1 MSFAVLSDLRADYD
15 ALFCDVWGVLR
26 DGRALLPDA
35 VEALSRYR
43 ETGGAVCL
51 VSNSPRRGYDLTER
65 LREMGF
71 PDDAWDAVVTSGD
84 ATHAELLSRSP
95 GKALRIGT
103 DFDVSL
109 YEGLDL
115 EFTSV
120 EEADFISCTGPDDYW
135 NGKPEDY
142 RETLEIALEREL
154 VMVCANPDIV
164 VQAGDQLIYCAG
176 AIARLYREM
185 GGTSVVSGKPHR
197 PIYALAR
204 SALAEI
210 GRAVPD
216 SRILMVG
223 DGPETDLEG
232 AKRAGIDALFIADGI
247 LSGDL
252 DAGSF
257 DPEAVTEVLARYGAS
272 AKHLAPRLVWQTPA
286 GQAD

>member
-35 VEALSRYR
+35 VEALHRYR
-43 ETGGAVCL
+43 LTGGAVCL
-51 VSNSPRRGYDLTER
+51 VSNSPRRGYDLIER
-65 LREMGF
+65 LRDMGF

-84 ATHAELLSRSP
+84 ATHAELLARSP

-103 DFDVSL
+103 EFDVSL

-142 RETLEIALEREL
+142 RETLAIALEREL

-176 AIARLYREM
+176 AIARVYREM

-204 SALAEI
+204 SALANI
-210 GRAVPD
+210 GLAVPD

-247 LSGDL
+247 LADDL
-252 DAGSF
+252 ETGTF
-257 DPEAVTEVLARYGAS
+257 DPDAVVDALASYGAS
-272 AKHLAPRLVWQTPA
+272 AKFLAPRLCWQTPQ

>member
-35 VEALSRYR
+35 VEALCRYR

-71 PDDAWDAVVTSGD
+71 PDEAWDAVVTSGD
-84 ATHAELLSRSP
+84 ATHAELLARSP

-142 RETLEIALEREL
+142 RETLAVALEREL

-176 AIARLYREM
+176 AIARLYSEM

-197 PIYALAR
+197 PIYTLAR

-247 LSGDL
+247 LAADLESGT
-252 DAGSF
+252 F
-257 DPEAVTEVLARYGAS
+257 DPDVIAGALASYGAS
-272 AKHLAPRLVWQTPA
+272 AKFLAPRLCWQTPA